1 MLIAVA
7 VRRPLA
13 VWDVMDALI
22 QKVGTC
28 SEEYIECFP
37 FRAEDSYL

>member
-7 VRRPLA
+7 VRRPVA
-13 VWDVMDALI
+13 VWAVTYAFV

-28 SEEYIECFP
+28 SEEYIECFL
-37 FRAEDSYL
+37 FRTEDSCP